1 MLRIVFSPAEPE
13 VIYFPLPIALIKL
26 AVQRE
31 IHHKQ

>member
-1 MLRIVFSPAEPE
+1 MLRVAFSPAEPE